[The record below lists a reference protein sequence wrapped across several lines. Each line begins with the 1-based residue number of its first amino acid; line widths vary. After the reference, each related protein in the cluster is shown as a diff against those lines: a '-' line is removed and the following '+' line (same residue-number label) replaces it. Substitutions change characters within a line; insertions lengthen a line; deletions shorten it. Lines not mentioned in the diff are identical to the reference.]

1 MPSDGPLRSR
11 DTLIRGIYH
20 LP

>member
-1 MPSDGPLRSR
+1 MPSDGPLRDR